1 MEIVFDEKAIKDLKK
16 LPKNTIIK
24 IKSKIELLKNFPET
38 PNIKKLTNFHPPYRL
53 RVNDYRVL
61 FDIEN
66 NIITIYRVKHRKESY
81 K

>member
-1 MEIVFDEKAIKDLKK
+1 MEIVFDEKAIKDL
-16 LPKNTIIK
+16 
-24 IKSKIELLKNFPET
+24 
-38 PNIKKLTNFHPPYRL
+38 KKLTNFHPPYRL
-53 RVNDYRVL
+53 RVNDYRIL